1 MTRDLFCGWG
11 VRTVASSETRYNPVS
26 YHNGSVWPHDNALI
40 ALGLARYGYVSE
52 AVTILGA
59 LFDASTH
66 MDLRRLPELFCG
78 VRRRPERG
86 PTFYPV
92 ACSPQAW
99 ASAAPFALLTA
110 GLGLELNA
118 ATETL
123 RFRNPQL
130 PSFLDEV
137 ELTNLLVGS
146 SIIDVMLHRRGND
159 VAVTVLEKSGPAT
172 VEMLL

>member
-1 MTRDLFCGWG
+1 MGFSLEG
-11 VRTVASSETRYNPVS
+11 VHPERRPRLAHGRRK
-26 YHNGSVWPHDNALI
+26 I
-40 ALGLARYGYVSE
+40 ALGLARYGHAKE
-52 AVTILGA
+52 AVTVLGA

-110 GLGLELNA
+110 ALGLQVDA

-130 PSFLDEV
+130 PAFLDAV
-137 ELTNLLVGS
+137 EIRNLRIGS
-146 SIIDVMLHRRGND
+146 STIGVSVHRRGNT
-159 VAVTVLEKSGPAT
+159 VAVTVVEKSGPAT
-172 VEMLL
+172 VEVLL